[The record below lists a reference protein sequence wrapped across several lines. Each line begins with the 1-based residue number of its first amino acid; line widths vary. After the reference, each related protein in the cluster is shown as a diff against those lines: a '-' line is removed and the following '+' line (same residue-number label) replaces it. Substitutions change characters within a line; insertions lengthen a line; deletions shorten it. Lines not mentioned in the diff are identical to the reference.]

1 MYETQKKKAQI
12 VNANNFIEMKALILA
27 FSEYAQILAA
37 FSSCIALKV
46 VSINAKQFDT
56 KNNKH
61 DMRAF
66 NKKSKN
72 HQKLKFCRNKSDK
85 IAV

>member
-1 MYETQKKKAQI
+1 
-12 VNANNFIEMKALILA
+12 MKRLILA
-27 FSEYAQILAA
+27 FSQCAQILAA

-46 VSINAKQFDT
+46 VSANEKQFE
-56 KNNKH
+56 KINNNH
-61 DMRAF
+61 DMREL

-72 HQKLKFCRNKSDK
+72 DEEFKFCRNKSDK